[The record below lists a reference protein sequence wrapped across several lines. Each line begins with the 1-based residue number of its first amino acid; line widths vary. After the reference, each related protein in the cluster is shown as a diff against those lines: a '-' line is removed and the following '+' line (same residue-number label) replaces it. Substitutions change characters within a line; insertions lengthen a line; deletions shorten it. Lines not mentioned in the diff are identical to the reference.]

1 MFIGNLAILLLK
13 GSLLLV
19 MKLKRIVG
27 ITLVVSFFLGSLSS
41 CFKSEEY
48 PLEPIISNPQV
59 TVLGDSAR
67 VSFDFT
73 DGDADLGLPAA
84 DTFGVFAPD
93 SFYYNNIYLNYYEK
107 DDALGWVPGEDLDGN
122 PVKFSYRIKPIEVSE
137 NTKGIK
143 GRIDVMVEPTFK
155 NNLSPNSD
163 TVRYEILLIDR
174 ALNHSNVIETD
185 PVISN

>member
-1 MFIGNLAILLLK
+1 M
-13 GSLLLV
+13 

-27 ITLVVSFFLGSLSS
+27 ILIVNFIFLGSITS
-41 CFKSEEY
+41 CFKSEDF
-48 PLEPIISNPQV
+48 PLEPVISNPEV

-73 DGDADLGLPAA
+73 DGDADLGILAS
-84 DTFGVFAPD
+84 DTFGVHAPD

-107 DDALGWVPGEDLDGN
+107 DDVLGWVPGEDLDGN
-122 PVKFSYRIKPIEVSE
+122 PVQFAYRIKPIEVSE

-155 NNLSPNSD
+155 NDLSSNSD
-163 TVRYEILLIDR
+163 TVRFEILLIDR
-174 ALNHSNVIETD
+174 ALNHSNLIETD